1 MIILKGKSVI
11 LRPLESYDIPELV
24 EMANDASN
32 FDGGM
37 RHALNSPGE
46 LMTEVQRNNLIE
58 NDRFVLAVLERESR
72 DLIGSVHVYPTHSMY
87 SIPEVGV
94 YIYPKEK
101 RGRGYGF
108 EVTALTVGLLFD
120 SRPVPKVTMV
130 TNTKNA
136 FLFPVLERFG
146 WRREAVMRNVFF
158 YAGDYQDYAVYSLT
172 RRSWETARD
181 IPLVK
186 ELYSGGG

>member
-1 MIILKGKSVI
+1 LIILKGKSVI

-24 EMANDASN
+24 EMANDAAN
-32 FDGGM
+32 FDVGM
-37 RHALNSPGE
+37 RHVLNSPGE
-46 LMTEVQRNNLIE
+46 LMAEVQKNNLIE
-58 NDRFVLAVLERESR
+58 SERFVLAVLERAER
-72 DLIGSVHVYPTHSMY
+72 ELIGTVHVYPTHSMY

-101 RGRGYGF
+101 RGQGYGF

-130 TNTKNA
+130 TNTKNS

-146 WRREAVMRNVFF
+146 WTREAVMRKVFF
-158 YAGDYQDYAVYSLT
+158 YAGEYQDYAVYSLT
-172 RRSWETARD
+172 RGSWEKARAL
-181 IPLVK
+181 PLVK
-186 ELYSGGG
+186 ALYS